1 MTETPGPA
9 QRPAHSTKPS
19 YFTVDFNQTPYTVAW
34 EITRACALACVHCRA
49 EAIPRRDP
57 RELSTEEGFRLID
70 QVVEIGRPILVITGG
85 DPMMRRDVYDLL
97 AYASGRGLRVALSP
111 SATRL
116 VTRRA
121 LERVKASGT
130 QMLHLS
136 LDGASAQ
143 VHDRFRGVAGSYQRT
158 LEILRDAQDVGLPLQ
173 IGTTVSRYNAGD
185 LPAIAEQVAAIGARV
200 WSVFFLVPTGRGK
213 AADMLSAHEHERVL
227 EWLYQL
233 SAQVPFHVRT
243 VAAPHYRRV
252 VLQQRGTVSS
262 GSNSTDH
269 PRWELTGAGYAFRE
283 GQADAARGVNDG
295 NGFCFISHIGD
306 VCPSGFLQL
315 PAGNVREQP
324 LATIY
329 RAAPLF
335 RALRDETALKGK
347 CGVCEFKR
355 ICGGSRAR
363 AYALTGDYLAADPSC
378 VYQPAT
384 CARLPWNAGAA
395 SSTGGPKPAGAVPK
409 DTSL

>member
-1 MTETPGPA
+1 MTEASGPA
-9 QRPAHSTKPS
+9 QRPAHSAKPS
-19 YFTVDFNQTPYTVAW
+19 YFNVDFNLTPYTVAW

-97 AYASGRGLRVALSP
+97 AYASERGLRVALSP

-121 LERVKASGT
+121 LERVKACGL

-158 LEILRDAQDVGLPLQ
+158 LEILRDAQEVGLPLQ
-173 IGTTVSRYNAGD
+173 IGTTVSRLNAGD
-185 LPAIAEQVAAIGARV
+185 LPAIAEQVAAAGARV

-213 AADMLSAHEHERVL
+213 ATDMLSPLEQERVL
-227 EWLYQL
+227 EWLYDL
-233 SAQVPFHVRT
+233 SRQVLFHVRT

-252 VLQQRGTVSS
+252 VLQKRGVRSSS
-262 GSNSTDH
+262 GEG

-283 GQADAARGVNDG
+283 GQVDSARGVNDG
-295 NGFCFISHIGD
+295 NGFCFVSHIGD

-315 PAGNVREQP
+315 SAGNVREQP

-329 RAAPLF
+329 RQSPLF
-335 RALRDETALKGK
+335 RALRDETSLKGK

-363 AYALTGDYLAADPSC
+363 AYALTGDYLATDPSC
-378 VYQPAT
+378 VYQPA
-384 CARLPWNAGAA
+384 AWAGLNQDAVTAPGMDA
-395 SSTGGPKPAGAVPK
+395 SGRPIT
-409 DTSL
+409 